1 MATRH
6 LTIAQ
11 HHPTYRQHQLST
23 NPSRDVMALAG
34 CVNYRS
40 RRVSRLRQQHAP
52 TAVHVTS
59 NPCDSRILLRAA
71 MTSDSVRQSI
81 DPSRDDV
88 STKTTRSAVNITVLV
103 CSLCSVV
110 PSSYSFICRFS
121 GQLYDYKCEHS
132 AYYCSDDAFV
142 FVYIYL
148 IVHSITAFRWEVLC
162 SVCMC
167 SRRLTFDHKSI
178 SFSMPVVFSTVT
190 RKVL

>member
-1 MATRH
+1 MCHVIDGAAVYGVHVYFQNFMATRH

-81 DPSRDDV
+81 VPSRDDV

-103 CSLCSVV
+103 CSLYVVWYLVRIVLFVDFHGTCSYNTIVNV
-110 PSSYSFICRFS
+110 SIR
-121 GQLYDYKCEHS
+121 H
-132 AYYCSDDAFV
+132 FV
-142 FVYIYL
+142 AMM
-148 IVHSITAFRWEVLC
+148 H
-162 SVCMC
+162 VCWC
-167 SRRLTFDHKSI
+167 TF
-178 SFSMPVVFSTVT
+178 T
-190 RKVL
+190 